1 MLDIRLQ
8 AYFFPDR
15 CGVVSGAGGVTMS
28 GSLYDNDLRAI
39 MSIIEDGRRDDPNQ
53 AMPWAVLD
61 ELLALIPCDSL

>member
-1 MLDIRLQ
+1 
-8 AYFFPDR
+8 
-15 CGVVSGAGGVTMS
+15 MS